1 MIWRK
6 TWRNEISL
14 AVRLLRRDGV
24 VALPTETVYG
34 LAASIKSEVALGK
47 IFQIKG
53 RPLLDPLIVHLL
65 DYNWI
70 SKYAYI
76 DGLRVNIKVLTDAFW
91 PGPLTIILQ
100 KKPMIPAIV
109 TAGLDFVA
117 LRCPAHEIFRKVLK
131 YINVPL
137 AAPSANPF
145 GCLSPTTA
153 KHVQDSLGD
162 KIPLIIDGGAC
173 SVGVESTIL
182 DVTSDIPCILRPGAI
197 SASDIAQALK
207 VPVLDHSPSTSS
219 AVAPGQLK
227 QHYSP
232 NTRLIL
238 AETAEDLS
246 LLVKNAFLSQTTEK
260 AAFVY
265 LKRPHDLYCAN
276 DIFWLSNKGDYFE
289 VAKSLFDMLQNLD
302 KAEYD
307 VIYCQKAEQKGIGIA
322 INDRL
327 TRAAAKFAN

>member
-1 MIWRK
+1 MVV
-6 TWRNEISL
+6 NGISL
-14 AVRLLRRDGV
+14 AVKLLRRDDV

-34 LAASIKSEVALGK
+34 LAASIKSEVALRK

-70 SKYAYI
+70 SEYAHI
-76 DGLRVNIKVLTDAFW
+76 DGLRANVKVLADAFW

-109 TAGLDFVA
+109 TAGSDFVA

-131 YINVPL
+131 SINVPL

-162 KIPLIIDGGAC
+162 KIPLIIDGGPC
-173 SVGVESTIL
+173 RVGIESTIL
-182 DVTSDIPCILRPGAI
+182 DVTSDMPRILRPGAI
-197 SASDIAQALK
+197 SASDIAQTLK
-207 VPVLDHSPSTSS
+207 TPVLDHSPSASS
-219 AVAPGQLK
+219 AIAPGQLK

-238 AETAEDLS
+238 VEMAEDLS
-246 LLVKNAFLSQTTEK
+246 LLVKNASSSQITGK

-265 LKRPHDLYCAN
+265 LKRPHDFYYA
-276 DIFWLSNKGDYFE
+276 DVFWLSNKGDYFE
-289 VAKSLFDMLQNLD
+289 AARSLFDMLQNLD
-302 KAEYD
+302 KAGYD
-307 VIYCQKAEQKGIGIA
+307 VIYCQKAEQKCIGIA